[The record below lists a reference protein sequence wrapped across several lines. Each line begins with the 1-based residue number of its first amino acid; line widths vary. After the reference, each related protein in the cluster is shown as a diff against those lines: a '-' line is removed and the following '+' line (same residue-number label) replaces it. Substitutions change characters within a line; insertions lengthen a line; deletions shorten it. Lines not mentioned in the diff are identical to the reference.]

1 MRTKRIVTIGGGTGS
16 FTLLQGLK
24 QYPFHLSAIVSM
36 ADDGGSTGV
45 LRDELGVLPPGDV
58 RQCLVALSESSEKMR
73 ELMNYRF
80 DNGGLKGHSFG
91 NLLLSALEK
100 MEGSFSEGVR
110 RAMEILNVRGEVI
123 PVTDEDAHLEMILS
137 DGTQLEGE
145 SEINHAETI
154 QKVGIGK
161 FSFEKPV
168 KASALAL
175 RRISE
180 ADAIVIGPGNF
191 YCSLLPNVLVR
202 GCREAIRTSRAR
214 VIFVANLTNKRGH
227 TSGWDVDDSVREL
240 ERYIGR
246 GRVDFVIW
254 NRKKPAKKLIQK
266 YEEQEGKD
274 MLVGFSPEKL
284 PKRTYRVVRANVV
297 SDRLPLAQKGDT
309 IAATRAFIRHDSDRL
324 AQAIAFL
331 VDLDSN
337 KEVVH
342 DIRPVAKHQNPAILK
357 RYP

>member
-1 MRTKRIVTIGGGTGS
+1 MRIKKMVTLGGGTGS

-24 QYPFHLSAIVSM
+24 HHPFQLSAIVSM

-80 DNGGLKGHSFG
+80 DTGGLKGHSFG
-91 NLLLSALEK
+91 NLFLSALEK
-100 MEGSFSEGVR
+100 MEGSFSEGVC

-137 DGTQLEGE
+137 DGTRLQGE
-145 SEINHAETI
+145 SEINRAEMI
-154 QKVGIGK
+154 QNIGIK
-161 FSFEKPV
+161 KYAFEKPV
-168 KASALAL
+168 HASALAT

-191 YCSLLPNVLVR
+191 YCSLLPNVLIH
-202 GCREAIRTSRAR
+202 GCAEAIRKSRAR

-227 TSGWDVDDSVREL
+227 TGGWDVDEYVREL

-246 GRVDFVIW
+246 GRVNFVLW
-254 NRKKPAKKLIQK
+254 NVKKPAKKLIQK
-266 YEEQEGKD
+266 YEEQEGKN
-274 MLVGFSPEKL
+274 MLVHFSPEKYST
-284 PKRTYRVVRANVV
+284 RTYRVLRASVV
-297 SDRLPLAQKGDT
+297 SDRFPLAQKGDV

-331 VDLDSN
+331 AHLDS
-337 KEVVH
+337 KREVVH
-342 DIRPVAKHQNPAILK
+342 DIV
-357 RYP
+357 

>member
-1 MRTKRIVTIGGGTGS
+1 MQTKRIVTIGGGTGS

-24 QYPFHLSAIVSM
+24 RHPFRLSAVVSM

-58 RQCLVALSESSEKMR
+58 RQCLVALSQSSEKMR

-110 RAMEILNVRGEVI
+110 RAMEILKVCGEVI
-123 PVTDEDAHLEMILS
+123 PVTNEDAHLEMRLS
-137 DGTQLEGE
+137 DGTMLCGE
-145 SEINHAETI
+145 NEINHAETL
-154 QKVGIGK
+154 QEVGIEK
-161 FSFEKPV
+161 FSFAKSV
-168 KASALAL
+168 RASALAVK
-175 RRISE
+175 RIGE

-191 YCSLLPNVLVR
+191 YCSLLPNVLIR
-202 GCREAIRTSRAR
+202 TCARAIRDSSAR

-227 TSGWDVDDSVREL
+227 TSGWSVDDFVREL
-240 ERYIGR
+240 EKYIGR
-246 GRVDFVIW
+246 GRVDFVVW
-254 NRKKPAKKLIQK
+254 NVRKPNKELVRK
-266 YEEQEGKD
+266 YEEQEGEG
-274 MLVGFSPEKL
+274 MLVTFDQDAIL
-284 PKRTYRVVRANVV
+284 NRTYRVLRADVV
-297 SDRLPLAQKGDT
+297 SDRASVVREGDV

-331 VDLDSN
+331 VTLDS
-337 KEVVH
+337 KKRVIH
-342 DIRPVAKHQNPAILK
+342 DIV
-357 RYP
+357 